1 MDRLQ
6 LYFKDLREQLEK
18 LRSLAPEY
26 LGDSSEGEE
35 DSSEDE
41 DVEPGAVRGMW
52 SDSGV
57 SDVEC

>member
-18 LRSLAPEY
+18 LRNLAPEY

-52 SDSGV
+52 SDS
-57 SDVEC
+57 DFDC